1 MISQIK
7 ELETKSKEIDAEI
20 HYNIESH
27 MPDKLDGEVLGKL
40 RSISNEAITL
50 FECLIYLDVKSVET
64 LLLMEA
70 AHNIGTSLLN
80 TGDLVA
86 NYNQVFG
93 HKGD

>member
-1 MISQIK
+1 MINQLK
-7 ELETKSKEIDAEI
+7 ELDSKSKEIDAEI
-20 HYNIESH
+20 HSNIESH
-27 MPDKLDGEVLGKL
+27 MPDKLDEEVLVKL

-50 FECLIYLDVKSVET
+50 FEYLIFLDVKSVET
-64 LLLMEA
+64 LLLIEA

-80 TGDLVA
+80 TGDLVT